1 MRMSLCSDFFFSFL
15 SLKFIMGLWFFADVA
30 IRARIGSWQVTNSV
44 ADSDTHPLKSVS
56 VQIAA
61 IEDMVC
67 IHRSPEQIFSRLNA
81 FRQGTRSRTNRI
93 SFLFWS
99 QKKSSLLLTQF
110 RTRTFIDIN
119 LAERFHNLQSP
130 SIGKIKRS
138 ITRSVDE
145 NGIQFGLV
153 CSINLFDV
161 VAEEQNLLGLPL
173 YR

>member
-1 MRMSLCSDFFFSFL
+1 MAYIDLQSRSSRDGMHFDKGHAAGQIGYLFF
-15 SLKFIMGLWFFADVA
+15 
-30 IRARIGSWQVTNSV
+30 
-44 ADSDTHPLKSVS
+44 
-56 VQIAA
+56 
-61 IEDMVC
+61 
-67 IHRSPEQIFSRLNA
+67 
-81 FRQGTRSRTNRI
+81 
-93 SFLFWS
+93 FWS

>member
-1 MRMSLCSDFFFSFL
+1 MA
-15 SLKFIMGLWFFADVA
+15 G
-30 IRARIGSWQVTNSV
+30 NSV

-93 SFLFWS
+93 SFLFLVP
-99 QKKSSLLLTQF
+99 KKPSLLLTQF

-161 VAEEQNLLGLPL
+161 VTEEQNLLGLPL

>member
-1 MRMSLCSDFFFSFL
+1 MHFDKGHAAGQIGYLFFF
-15 SLKFIMGLWFFADVA
+15 GP
-30 IRARIGSWQVTNSV
+30 R
-44 ADSDTHPLKSVS
+44 
-56 VQIAA
+56 
-61 IEDMVC
+61 
-67 IHRSPEQIFSRLNA
+67 
-81 FRQGTRSRTNRI
+81 
-93 SFLFWS
+93 
-99 QKKSSLLLTQF
+99 KKSSLLLTQF

-161 VAEEQNLLGLPL
+161 VTEEQNLLGLPL

>member
-1 MRMSLCSDFFFSFL
+1 MRMSLCSGGIFFFFFL
-15 SLKFIMGLWFFADVA
+15 WYYYEVEVLFRCSDSRSNRLVA
-30 IRARIGSWQVTNSV
+30 GNSV

-61 IEDMVC
+61 IEDMVY
-67 IHRSPEQIFSRLNA
+67 IDLQSKSSRDWMHFDKGHAAGQIGYQLFSGPR
-81 FRQGTRSRTNRI
+81 
-93 SFLFWS
+93 
-99 QKKSSLLLTQF
+99 KKSSLLLTQF

-161 VAEEQNLLGLPL
+161 VTEEQNLLGLPL
-173 YR
+173 YRW

>member
-1 MRMSLCSDFFFSFL
+1 MA
-15 SLKFIMGLWFFADVA
+15 G
-30 IRARIGSWQVTNSV
+30 NSV

-61 IEDMVC
+61 IKDMVY
-67 IHRSPEQIFSRLNA
+67 IDLQSKSSRDGMHFDKGHAAGQI
-81 FRQGTRSRTNRI
+81 GY
-93 SFLFWS
+93 LFFFGPR
-99 QKKSSLLLTQF
+99 KKSSLLLTQF